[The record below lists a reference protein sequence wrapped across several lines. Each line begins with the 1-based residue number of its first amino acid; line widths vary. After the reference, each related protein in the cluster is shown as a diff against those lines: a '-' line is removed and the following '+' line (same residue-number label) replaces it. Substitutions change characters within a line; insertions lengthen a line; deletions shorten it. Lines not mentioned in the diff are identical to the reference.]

1 MPDVVYTPMMTLGLL
16 ALSIYAL
23 EKTFREDSI
32 IMGFLATALGMV
44 VITTSHTTFDVA
56 VFYDFATSSQ
66 QVIYTQLQMEQLGW
80 IGIGIVSLGT
90 AGFIQALLEISILDF
105 LKNMKKNNR

>member
-1 MPDVVYTPMMTLGLL
+1 MPDVVYTPLMTLGLL

-23 EKTFREDSI
+23 EKTYREDSL
-32 IMGFLATALGMV
+32 IMGLLSTALGMI

-66 QVIYTQLQMEQLGW
+66 EIIYTQLQMEQLGW
-80 IGIGIVSLGT
+80 LGVGISLLGAAGT
-90 AGFIQALLEISILDF
+90 IQALLNVSIIDF
-105 LKNMKKNNR
+105 FKSLKSRR